1 MTFLRAAPF
10 EKRELF
16 KSFNS
21 MQLLNLKIKLRR
33 DRRRHRRVRR
43 RRRSIQRR
51 LIRMKKKICTDQPRL
66 VSPSLFENLFVL
78 FGQILLEVER
88 ASSSFECR
96 GQTSPPIKSFLKPD
110 SSPKFFLI
118 KTTNSKLEPTL
129 SFSEI

>member
-33 DRRRHRRVRR
+33 DRRRHRRRRRRR

-51 LIRMKKKICTDQPRL
+51 LIRMKKK
-66 VSPSLFENLFVL
+66 NLH
-78 FGQILLEVER
+78 
-88 ASSSFECR
+88 
-96 GQTSPPIKSFLKPD
+96 
-110 SSPKFFLI
+110 
-118 KTTNSKLEPTL
+118 
-129 SFSEI
+129 